1 MMYSGDCKKVGRVA
15 WFVIQGSGE
24 VVDYLCL
31 RRYRELYPAKSFLTW
46 VIIIVAEKKKI
57 NWEIRK
63 IIQISENTG
72 VLKKE
77 KNPEFPEDILDE
89 INLDINMQFIMIEE
103 SEQSYWLQPGWLH
116 NTDED
121 IGFCVIFWCEFPSSI
136 KILFGRLITSRK
148 NRESFSEMKLPSPV
162 NH

>member
-1 MMYSGDCKKVGRVA
+1 MGRVA
-15 WFVIQGSGE
+15 CFLIQGTGKL
-24 VVDYLCL
+24 VDYHCIH
-31 RRYRELYPAKSFLTW
+31 RYRELYPAKSFLTW
-46 VIIIVAEKKKI
+46 VIIIAAEKKKKI

-89 INLDINMQFIMIEE
+89 INLDTNMQFIMIEE
-103 SEQSYWLQPGWLH
+103 GEQNFWLQPGWHH

-136 KILFGRLITSRK
+136 KILFWKTDNPEEELRKFLWAEITLSCKSLIQRT
-148 NRESFSEMKLPSPV
+148 
-162 NH
+162 